1 MTNAGP
7 TVLALALAAATL
19 LPACS
24 RESRPRLVARSAD
37 AARSVVIHNV
47 RVFDAPRA
55 ALLDG
60 LRDVVVADGRI
71 VSVTAAGAAGEE
83 AAQARTIEGHGG
95 TLVPGLVDVHTH
107 TASTPGPP
115 WKLRGLPDVED
126 NLAAYLYSGTTTV
139 LDLGSLAPAV
149 FRERDRV
156 RSGEHLG
163 PHFYAAGPVF
173 TAPGGH
179 PAEVL
184 RAWLPW
190 YLRWYVVPRATRE
203 VASADEARSAVE
215 ALVRERPDIIKIA
228 IDAEATGIPRLAPE
242 TIAAITSAGHKA
254 GIRSIAH
261 IGSTAEAIDAVRSG
275 VDALAHSP
283 WRDELTNEAVATI
296 AAAHV
301 PVVVTLAVWDLAEK
315 PRAGEAD
322 FLPIEREV
330 ARADVVAALLEPPP
344 KPNAY
349 TAAFLQAANAAHDAR
364 RRSVAKLRAAGVRV
378 LVGSDSC
385 NFNDFP
391 GAGIHVE
398 LAKLVEAGFT
408 PGEALRAAT
417 WENARF
423 LAGDD
428 ADFGQIA
435 VGKRADLV
443 LVAGDPTVHIA
454 ELQRITQV
462 VLDGAVLARRPPSS

>member
-1 MTNAGP
+1 
-7 TVLALALAAATL
+7 
-19 LPACS
+19 
-24 RESRPRLVARSAD
+24 
-37 AARSVVIHNV
+37 VVIRNV
-47 RVFDAPRA
+47 RIFDAPTG

-60 LRDVVVADGRI
+60 LRDVVVGDGRI
-71 VSVTAAGAAGEE
+71 VSIAAAGVAGREVG
-83 AAQARTIEGHGG
+83 QARTIDGHGG

-115 WKLRGLPDVED
+115 WKLKGLPDVED
-126 NLAAYLYSGTTTV
+126 NLAAYLYAGTTTV
-139 LDLGSLAPAV
+139 LDLGSLTPAV

-190 YLRWYVVPRATRE
+190 YLRWYVLPRATRE
-203 VASADEARSAVE
+203 VSTADEARRAVD
-215 ALVRERPDIIKIA
+215 ALVAEHPDIIKIT

-242 TIAAITSAGHKA
+242 TIAAIASAAHKA
-254 GIRSIAH
+254 GVRSIAH
-261 IGSTAEAIDAVRSG
+261 IGSTAEAMDAVRGG

-283 WRDELTNEAVATI
+283 WRDELSDDAVATI

-315 PRAGEAD
+315 PRGSEAD

-330 ARADVVAALLEPPP
+330 ARAEVVSALLEPAPA
-344 KPNAY
+344 PNAY
-349 TAAFLQAANAAHDAR
+349 TAAFLRAVNAAHDAR
-364 RRSVAKLRAAGVRV
+364 RRNLVKLHAAGVRV

-398 LAKLVEAGFT
+398 LAKLVEAGLT

-443 LVAGDPTVHIA
+443 LVAGDPTARIA
-454 ELQRITQV
+454 DLQKITQV
-462 VLDGAVLARRPPSS
+462 ILDGAVLVRRPRSS

>member
-1 MTNAGP
+1 MRARIVERAYAAARQRPKRLSTAGHA
-7 TVLALALAAATL
+7 ALAIALATL
-19 LPACS
+19 ASLAACS
-24 RESRPRLVARSAD
+24 REAPSRLVSRPTD
-37 AARSVVIHNV
+37 GARSVVIRNV
-47 RVFDAPRA
+47 RIFDAPTG

-60 LRDVVVADGRI
+60 LRDVVVGDGRI
-71 VSVTAAGAAGEE
+71 VSIAAAGGAGRDGE
-83 AAQARTIEGHGG
+83 ARTIDGHGG

-126 NLAAYLYSGTTTV
+126 NLAAYLYAGTTTV
-139 LDLGSLAPAV
+139 LDLGSLTPAV

-190 YLRWYVVPRATRE
+190 YLRWYVLPRATRE
-203 VASADEARSAVE
+203 VSTADEARRAVD
-215 ALVRERPDIIKIA
+215 ALVAEHPDIIKIT

-242 TIAAITSAGHKA
+242 TIAAIASAAHKA
-254 GIRSIAH
+254 GVRSIAH
-261 IGSTAEAIDAVRSG
+261 IGSTAEAMDAVRGG

-283 WRDELTNEAVATI
+283 WRDELSDDAVATI

-315 PRAGEAD
+315 PRGSEAD

-330 ARADVVAALLEPPP
+330 ARAEVVSALLEPPP
-344 KPNAY
+344 APNAY
-349 TAAFLQAANAAHDAR
+349 TAAFLRAVNATRVGATSPSFAPPGCASWSAAI
-364 RRSVAKLRAAGVRV
+364 RAT
-378 LVGSDSC
+378 STT
-385 NFNDFP
+385 FP
-391 GAGIHVE
+391 GPAS
-398 LAKLVEAGFT
+398 T
-408 PGEALRAAT
+408 SSWRSSS
-417 WENARF
+417 
-423 LAGDD
+423 
-428 ADFGQIA
+428 
-435 VGKRADLV
+435 
-443 LVAGDPTVHIA
+443 
-454 ELQRITQV
+454 
-462 VLDGAVLARRPPSS
+462 RRG